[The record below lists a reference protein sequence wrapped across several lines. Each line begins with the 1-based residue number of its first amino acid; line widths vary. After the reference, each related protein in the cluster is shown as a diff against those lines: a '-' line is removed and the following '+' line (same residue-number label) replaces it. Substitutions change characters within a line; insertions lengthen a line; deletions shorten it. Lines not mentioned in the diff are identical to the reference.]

1 MWAPQKSGRNNEQQ
15 LAESGRGRFPAWAWA
30 TLTLITTLST
40 VAGLFLLQLQCSPP
54 QALLPKC
61 GSTGREH
68 PCHLQ
73 GEDTS
78 LKPGGMQMVERR
90 RGGNPRAAEAA
101 SGPFSSC

>member
-1 MWAPQKSGRNNEQQ
+1 MWALQKSGRNNEQQ
-15 LAESGRGRFPAWAWA
+15 LVESWRGRFPAWAWAWA

-61 GSTGREH
+61 GSAGREH

-73 GEDTS
+73 GEDAS
-78 LKPGGMQMVERR
+78 LKPGGI
-90 RGGNPRAAEAA
+90 
-101 SGPFSSC
+101 